1 MKPKGIRFK
10 LILSFFI
17 ILIIPGTII
26 GMITYKSSV
35 NTLETQQKSQVNEV
49 VRIMSET
56 IDSAIDL
63 KKHDMTIFAEE
74 FNADRMKNDQ
84 ESLAKELQ
92 QYKALHEEVT
102 EVYIASAQDTWF
114 AKEPQTD
121 LPDEFDPRERDWF
134 VDSMANPDEVIVSD
148 PFMNASGTGY
158 VVTIT
163 KALEDGSGVVGVGLS
178 IDFVQQLTGTIQIGK
193 KGYTMMLDPNR
204 RYIYHPTIE
213 PGTEATE
220 DYLDVMFEN
229 ETGEFS
235 YEYDGNEKIS
245 VFHTNEQTG
254 WKLVGT
260 IDYSEIQNE
269 AASVWST
276 LTFIVGISIVVGAIV
291 ILFLIRSVT
300 RPIQEIKEKAKI
312 ISTGDLTQSI
322 EVKTSDE
329 IGQLGAAFNEM
340 QTGLKDL
347 IRDVEWNAQQVAASA
362 QELNANADQMTNS
375 TEQVSLAIQEV
386 SASSETQLGN
396 TEESV
401 NALEEVTAKAGHI
414 VDSST
419 KVSELVTQM
428 SSQAEVGGQAVSD
441 TLNQMTSIQSSVD
454 NTNMN
459 IASLLERSKEVNTI
473 LNAITDISEQTNLL
487 ALNAAIEAARAGE
500 HGRGFAV
507 VADEVRHLAE
517 QSKTSA
523 NEISE
528 IVHGIQGDVQ
538 NAVEKMSQVTANV
551 NDGLDVS
558 YDAIDK
564 FGEILRSS
572 VAIKPQMDDVM
583 RIAEQMSEKVQDVTA
598 TAHNLASIARNNA
611 ASSEEVAASTEE
623 QLAAMQEISASSK
636 SLTSMAEDLT
646 EKIRAYKY

>member
-56 IDSAIDL
+56 IDNAIDL

-158 VVTIT
+158 VVTVT

-229 ETGEFS
+229 ETGDFS